1 MTDMY
6 RFREKIGDNLMDFI
20 IQKGLAQL
28 RGIPFYPVIQSRSK
42 YELIDMTLTVI
53 GVAFEEVSKRAPD
66 LKREIS
72 AWNDGRRCSLGVL
85 PTGPYIT
92 LEKREDRIHYLKK
105 RKIDPHM
112 TFLFKNLDS
121 AVLVLTAQMSSHQA
135 LAESR
140 ILLDGQVS
148 YGMELNRAL
157 AIVETYLFPQFI
169 LNKIFKRPPTLNA
182 YQLVTKGIIYAAMGP
197 ALLKNGLKCAL
208 KKQ

>member
-1 MTDMY
+1 
-6 RFREKIGDNLMDFI
+6 MDFI

-72 AWNDGRRCSLGVL
+72 VWNDGRRCSLGVL

-92 LEKREDRIHYLKK
+92 LEKREDRIHYLGK

>member
-1 MTDMY
+1 
-6 RFREKIGDNLMDFI
+6 MDFI

-42 YELIDMTLTVI
+42 YELMDMTLTVI

-72 AWNDGRRCSLGVL
+72 VWNDGRRCSLGVL

-92 LEKREDRIHYLKK
+92 LEKREDRIHYLGK

>member
-1 MTDMY
+1 
-6 RFREKIGDNLMDFI
+6 MDFI

-92 LEKREDRIHYLKK
+92 LEKRGDRIHYLGK
-105 RKIDPHM
+105 RKIAPHM

-121 AVLVLTAQMSSHQA
+121 AVLVLTAQMSAHQA

-140 ILLDGQVS
+140 MLLDGQVS

-182 YQLVTKGIIYAAMGP
+182 YELLTKGIIYAAMGP

>member
-1 MTDMY
+1 
-6 RFREKIGDNLMDFI
+6 MDFI

-28 RGIPFYPVIQSRSK
+28 RGNPFYPVIQSRSK

-72 AWNDGRRCSLGVL
+72 VWNDGRRCSLGVL

-92 LEKREDRIHYLKK
+92 LEKREDRIHYLGK

>member
-1 MTDMY
+1 
-6 RFREKIGDNLMDFI
+6 MDFI
-20 IQKGLAQL
+20 IEKGLAQL

-42 YELIDMTLTVI
+42 YELIDITLTVI
-53 GVAFEEVSKRAPD
+53 GVAFGEVSKRAPD
-66 LKREIS
+66 LKQEIS
-72 AWNDGRRCSLGVL
+72 SWNDGRRCALGVL
-85 PTGPYIT
+85 PKGPYIT
-92 LEKREDRIHYLKK
+92 LEKSGDHIHYLGKK
-105 RKIDPHM
+105 RLDPHM

-121 AVLVLTAQMSSHQA
+121 AMLVLTAQMSAHQA

-169 LNKIFKRPPTLNA
+169 LNKIFKRPPTLNV
-182 YQLVTKGIIYAAMGP
+182 YQLAAKGFIYAAMGP
-197 ALLKNGLKCAL
+197 ALIKNGLKCAI

>member
-1 MTDMY
+1 
-6 RFREKIGDNLMDFI
+6 MDFI

-28 RGIPFYPVIQSRSK
+28 RGNPFYPVIQSRSK
-42 YELIDMTLTVI
+42 YELMDMTLTVI

-85 PTGPYIT
+85 PTGPYIP
-92 LEKREDRIHYLKK
+92 LEKREDRIHYLGK

>member
-42 YELIDMTLTVI
+42 YELMDMTLTVI

-92 LEKREDRIHYLKK
+92 LEKREDRIHYLGK

>member
-1 MTDMY
+1 
-6 RFREKIGDNLMDFI
+6 MDFI
-20 IQKGLAQL
+20 IERGVGQL
-28 RGIPFYPVIQSRSK
+28 RSIPFYPIIQSKSK
-42 YELIDMTLTVI
+42 YELIDMTLTVM
-53 GVAFEEVSKRAPD
+53 GVAFEEVSRRAPD

-72 AWNDGRRCSLGVL
+72 SWNDGRKCALGVL
-85 PTGPYIT
+85 PKGPCIT
-92 LEKREDRIHYLKK
+92 LEKRGNQIHYLGK
-105 RKIDPHM
+105 REMDSDV

-121 AVLVLTAQMSSHQA
+121 AVLVLTAQMSAHQA

-169 LNKIFKRPPTLNA
+169 LNKIFKRPPSLNI
-182 YQLVTKGIIYAAMGP
+182 YQLATKGIIYAAMGP
-197 ALLKNGLKCAL
+197 ALLKNGLKCAI

>member
-1 MTDMY
+1 
-6 RFREKIGDNLMDFI
+6 MDFI

-42 YELIDMTLTVI
+42 YELMDMTLTVI

-92 LEKREDRIHYLKK
+92 LEKREDRIHYLGK